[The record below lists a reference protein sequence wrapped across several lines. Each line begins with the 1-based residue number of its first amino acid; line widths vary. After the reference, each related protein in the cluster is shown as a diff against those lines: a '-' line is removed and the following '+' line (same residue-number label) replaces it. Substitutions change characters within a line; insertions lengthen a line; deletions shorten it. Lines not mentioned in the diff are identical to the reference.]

1 MTRNPLYGIYGDLAR
16 GDHPVAKSPDSG
28 KTIKFIIKL
37 AVTISYQ
44 SLKMTATCRHC
55 YLSEN
60 RFLNSKFQ
68 AEFTRSDECQTTRP
82 GGQLGPDNS
91 AHVETT
97 RPRVLRQPGPPRD
110 NSARSPETTCWT
122 SVVF

>member
-16 GDHPVAKSPDSG
+16 GDHPVAKSPDS
-28 KTIKFIIKL
+28 
-37 AVTISYQ
+37 
-44 SLKMTATCRHC
+44 
-55 YLSEN
+55 
-60 RFLNSKFQ
+60 